1 MALATLGLVIFL
13 RAATCGGVSGTAV
26 SFALGS
32 RGERRLDGGEIG
44 RHGVKRARLVG
55 GAGGLLEAMPGDD
68 TDDEIG
74 GADPAFA
81 AKPCGDGDG
90 RRRRRLAVDA
100 GGPGEGDCAASSS
113 ASVALAAAPPVC
125 RIAFR
130 QRQPSWGAPTA
141 MAWATVGSAV
151 RGVTSSRPASKARV
165 MGSAAAGWAAT
176 MRGAPRAQPSCT
188 SSRQP
193 FQHAV
198 TPRPPPMGC
207 SIQSGVSPRRSSHV
221 SKA

>member
-1 MALATLGLVIFL
+1 MSEDRLPCSRGRTLKVSMALATLGLVIFL

-81 AKPCGDGDG
+81 AKPGGG
-90 RRRRRLAVDA
+90 GG
-100 GGPGEGDCAASSS
+100 GGP
-113 ASVALAAAPPVC
+113 
-125 RIAFR
+125 
-130 QRQPSWGAPTA
+130 
-141 MAWATVGSAV
+141 
-151 RGVTSSRPASKARV
+151 
-165 MGSAAAGWAAT
+165 
-176 MRGAPRAQPSCT
+176 APRP
-188 SSRQP
+188 
-193 FQHAV
+193 
-198 TPRPPPMGC
+198 
-207 SIQSGVSPRRSSHV
+207 
-221 SKA
+221 